1 LQEPDD
7 DGGQENDSE
16 SALQEVFGFFPQQ
29 QPYTFG
35 AGEPVVGQLHHKGDG
50 LAAEGGVIHDEGR
63 HDADEDAEKIKGD
76 HHQGAVLREKC
87 RRKKGVDGDFGRAA
101 HVRGEENGHFAV
113 AIGGDGAGGH
123 DGRHRAAEADE
134 QRHDAAAR
142 KTDAAQRLIHYKGDT
157 GHVAGVFQDGEKEK
171 QGDDD
176 GQEHQH
182 AAHAGKD
189 AIDDEAVDHR
199 IDAVGSE
206 GAIDQGG
213 ERINA
218 DGQEIGKTLA
228 DDMEG
233 EVEGEKHDR
242 QKGGNGGVPAGKDLI
257 EPDGAGVLA
266 AFVALGDRGGDDP
279 FDEGIAHIGQGGI
292 AVQPGFVFHLDDA
305 VFQQFLFVFIQPQV
319 LFQRIA
325 ALNELGGAEPG
336 GDAQPF
342 GVIRDEVDNGV
353 QAAVNGGIIGAEI
366 CDLG

>member
-1 LQEPDD
+1 M
-7 DGGQENDSE
+7 
-16 SALQEVFGFFPQQ
+16 
-29 QPYTFG
+29 
-35 AGEPVVGQLHHKGDG
+35 
-50 LAAEGGVIHDEGR
+50 
-63 HDADEDAEKIKGD
+63 
-76 HHQGAVLREKC
+76 
-87 RRKKGVDGDFGRAA
+87 
-101 HVRGEENGHFAV
+101 
-113 AIGGDGAGGH
+113 
-123 DGRHRAAEADE
+123 
-134 QRHDAAAR
+134 
-142 KTDAAQRLIHYKGDT
+142 
-157 GHVAGVFQDGEKEK
+157 
-171 QGDDD
+171 
-176 GQEHQH
+176 
-182 AAHAGKD
+182 
-189 AIDDEAVDHR
+189 DHR

-279 FDEGIAHIGQGGI
+279 FDEGIAHIGQGGV

-305 VFQQFLFVFIQPQV
+305 VFQQLLFVFIQPQV

-325 ALNELGGAEPG
+325 ALNELGGAETG

-353 QAAVNGGIIGAEI
+353 QAAVDGGIIGAEI